1 MLLAGY
7 TLLKAECRSC
17 GGGFK
22 TFDKYQN
29 RCPECVKRKRQSKAV
44 KLLDLVDSVLALE
57 E

>member
-1 MLLAGY
+1 M
-7 TLLKAECRSC
+7 LKAECRSC